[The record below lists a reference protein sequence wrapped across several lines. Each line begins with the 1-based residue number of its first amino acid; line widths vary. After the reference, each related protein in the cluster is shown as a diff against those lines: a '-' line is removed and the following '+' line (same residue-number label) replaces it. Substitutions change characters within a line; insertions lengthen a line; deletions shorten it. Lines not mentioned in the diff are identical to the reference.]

1 MMTTAMTNGKPNS
14 AQAALDKFAEM
25 MIARMEQ
32 IKAESWTKG
41 WIGTQSAMGGMP
53 QNLSGRTYS
62 GFNAFF
68 LQMDTAMKGYRI
80 PVYLTFMQALDQKA
94 SVRKGEKSTPVF
106 YWDVMLRDK
115 DGKRVAREA
124 YNRMREA
131 EKKEVESIP
140 FLKTFNVF
148 NIDQTSFPEVHPEK
162 MEKLLKAFAAP
173 EIRDTQGMFASA
185 TLDRMFERQQWL
197 CPVQIDRPSDR
208 AYYSPSKDHIVL
220 PMKNQF
226 NKGNSPEEVYK
237 DGMEFY
243 SSALHEMAHS
253 TGHSSRLD
261 RVNHGAF
268 GDPKYAKEELVAEL
282 TAAMIGNTLGFDK
295 RILDN
300 NAAYLDGWIKV
311 LREEPKFIV
320 SVMADVNKASAM
332 VIEEIDKQKL
342 ALGERPLLD
351 KNRKEEQAVTADVTT
366 KAKTKVVDE
375 VVAVAKGLQS
385 VALTRQE
392 ELARFSAASIVKQSN
407 GSYAVRTSLDGQPLG
422 MREIPTPTARLYFS
436 LADKA
441 QQQHLLGNT
450 LLRYY
455 DKDIKQANTQKTTH
469 TITY

>member
-1 MMTTAMTNGKPNS
+1 MTTAMNNGKLGS
-14 AQAALDKFAEM
+14 AQAALDKFAQM

-53 QNLSGRTYS
+53 QNLTGRTYS
-62 GFNAFF
+62 GSNAFF

-115 DGKRVAREA
+115 DGKRVTREA
-124 YNRMREA
+124 YNRMGKA

-148 NIDQTSFPEVHPEK
+148 NIDQTSFPEVRPER

-173 EIRDTQGMFASA
+173 EIRDTRGMFASA
-185 TLDRMFERQQWL
+185 ALDRMFEHQEWL

-208 AYYSPSKDHIVL
+208 AYYSPSKDRIVL

-253 TGHSSRLD
+253 TGHASRLD
-261 RVNHGAF
+261 RANHGAF

-282 TAAMIGNTLGFDK
+282 TVAMVGNSMGFDK

-311 LREEPKFIV
+311 LKEEPKFIV
-320 SVMADVNKASAM
+320 SVMAEVNKASAM
-332 VIEEIDKQKL
+332 VVEEIDKQKL

-351 KNRKEEQAVTADVTT
+351 KNRKEEQTVAVTSTETKDNVEEGVT
-366 KAKTKVVDE
+366 
-375 VVAVAKGLQS
+375 AVAKGLH
-385 VALTRQE
+385 TPQE
-392 ELARFSAASIVKQSN
+392 ELARFSHASIVKQNN
-407 GSYAVRTSLDGQPLG
+407 GSYAVRASLDGQPLG
-422 MREIPTPTARLYFS
+422 MRTIPAPTARLYFS
-436 LADKA
+436 LTDKTE
-441 QQQHLLGNT
+441 QQHLLGNT

-455 DKDIKQANTQKTTH
+455 DKDIKQANTQKTTQA
-469 TITY
+469 ITY